1 MRSNEVAQLQ
11 LDDIET
17 RDGIWCIN
25 VTPDGDNN
33 RRLKNASS
41 CRLVPLHN
49 RLLGSGFLAFYEA
62 QKQNGNSRLFPIL
75 TYSPQNGYGRNAGR
89 WFNERFLKELGLG
102 GQALHKVPAS

>member
-1 MRSNEVAQLQ
+1 MRLDEVAQLQ

-17 RDGIWCIN
+17 RDGIWYIN

-41 CRLVPLHN
+41 RRLVPLHN

-102 GQALHKVPAS
+102 GQALHQVPAS